1 MLLAI
6 SSLLAT
12 GWISQPLRQR
22 PHRTAAPLRW
32 DEILC
37 GMTQVVTDIDDTIK
51 SSGGVNI
58 GGIALGGVDTSYE
71 RNSFYPGVFQF
82 GLELASH
89 TAKPRDP
96 PNNMAVLT
104 ARAVVRRRRCRVR
117 VSSGTSCRA
126 SSSPLLWTRGCCEG
140 VHRAS
145 PRPEPL
151 GARFLF
157 TPRCVHRS
165 SSGHS
170 RSNRARSCARG
181 TGTPPCRHCRPPG

>member
-1 MLLAI
+1 MLAI

-12 GWISQPLRQR
+12 GWISQPVRQR

-58 GGIALGGVDTSYE
+58 GGIALGGVDISYE

-96 PNNMAVLT
+96 PNKMAVLT
-104 ARAVVRRRRCRVR
+104 ARAEVRHTTRQGQG
-117 VSSGTSCRA
+117 SSGTLTA
-126 SSSPLLWTRGCCEG
+126 SDGLVGIVEDAETRRGHSLSARGVLL
-140 VHRAS
+140 
-145 PRPEPL
+145 
-151 GARFLF
+151 
-157 TPRCVHRS
+157 TPRCVRRS
-165 SSGHS
+165 SSGRS
-170 RSNRARSCARG
+170 RSSKARSCARA
-181 TGTPPCRHCRPPG
+181 TGAPHRRHRRPPG

>member
-1 MLLAI
+1 MPVVPVVSAIPACWLAPTSPPLRVGKVASVTDHVFALSTFILPPASRSSRARDVGAEGTVLRLGETLPELMLAI

-96 PNNMAVLT
+96 PNKMAVLT
-104 ARAVVRRRRCRVR
+104 ARAEVYATAAVG
-117 VSSGTSCRA
+117 SG
-126 SSSPLLWTRGCCEG
+126 
-140 VHRAS
+140 
-145 PRPEPL
+145 
-151 GARFLF
+151 
-157 TPRCVHRS
+157 
-165 SSGHS
+165 
-170 RSNRARSCARG
+170 
-181 TGTPPCRHCRPPG
+181 

>member
-1 MLLAI
+1 MHMTHDMCMCMCMHMQHVHVHDMLYLSIYLPRVFGRGRGQSTEGRALSSLPSDMLAI

-96 PNNMAVLT
+96 PNKMAVLT
-104 ARAVVRRRRCRVR
+104 ARAEVYAAAAV
-117 VSSGTSCRA
+117 
-126 SSSPLLWTRGCCEG
+126 
-140 VHRAS
+140 
-145 PRPEPL
+145 
-151 GARFLF
+151 GA
-157 TPRCVHRS
+157 
-165 SSGHS
+165 G
-170 RSNRARSCARG
+170 
-181 TGTPPCRHCRPPG
+181 

>member
-1 MLLAI
+1 MISVGAMLAI

-58 GGIALGGVDTSYE
+58 GGIALGGVDISYE

-96 PNNMAVLT
+96 PNKMAVLT
-104 ARAVVRRRRCRVR
+104 ARAEVRRTTRQGQGLQWHAH
-117 VSSGTSCRA
+117 S
-126 SSSPLLWTRGCCEG
+126 LLWTRCYCGG
-140 VHRAS
+140 RTGS
-145 PRPEPL
+145 PRPQPL
-151 GARFLF
+151 GARCSAHTVVRAQEFKWALEIKQ
-157 TPRCVHRS
+157 S
-165 SSGHS
+165 SKLCT
-170 RSNRARSCARG
+170 RYR
-181 TGTPPCRHCRPPG
+181 